1 MKLLFATLLTAW
13 AFTSCSVHP
22 PAHGS
27 ETAVLSDRHIYDEVR
42 LGMTQSQVEKKVGKP
57 HAPVS
62 HGLAFYGGP
71 PVPAWDPLG
80 ERSVPF
86 NVVVL
91 YSTNLVVRGK
101 MLYKGPGP
109 EAITDGDC
117 SFGNP

>member
-1 MKLLFATLLTAW
+1 MKSLVPILVTAW
-13 AFTSCSVHP
+13 ICLSCSVHP
-22 PAHGS
+22 SAHGIR
-27 ETAVLSDRHIYDEVR
+27 TGGLTDRQIYDAVK
-42 LGMTQSQVEKKVGKP
+42 LGMPQAQVEKRLGNP
-57 HAPVS
+57 HAPAS

-109 EAITDGDC
+109 EPITEGDC